1 MRKIFSL
8 FIVIFC
14 TTLFC
19 GCVNDDEEQGVVDLG
34 PGDRIPEFTVEMSDG
49 TVVTNDML
57 LGKVSVIF
65 FFHTACPDCQMELPV
80 LQQLYETYNDKVE
93 FVGIAAA
100 ESLEPIS
107 LYWAEE
113 HLTMPYSPQP
123 DRAVL
128 HLFAPG
134 IIPHIF
140 IVDREGIIRN
150 VHIDNPLA
158 TYEELSVEL
167 DAIL

>member
-1 MRKIFSL
+1 MKKIYSL
-8 FIVIFC
+8 FVTVLMAVLC
-14 TTLFC
+14 M
-19 GCVNDDEEQGVVDLG
+19 GCVNDDPEPGAVDLG
-34 PGDRIPEFTVEMSDG
+34 PGDSIPDFSVVMSDG
-49 TVVTNDML
+49 TVVTDDML
-57 LGKVSVIF
+57 IGKVSVIF

-80 LQQLYETYNDKVE
+80 LQQLYESYKDKVE

-107 LYWAEE
+107 SYWVEE

-123 DRAVL
+123 DRSVL

-140 IVDREGIIRN
+140 IVDRKGVIQN
-150 VHIDNPLA
+150 VHLDNPLA
-158 TYEELSVEL
+158 TYEEMAAEL